1 MSGVAAMGLPMR
13 KDEVTDGDCSAAIL
27 GNAPRTQK
35 GFFAVP
41 KVVE

>member
-1 MSGVAAMGLPMR
+1 VS
-13 KDEVTDGDCSAAIL
+13 DGGRRDDIL
-27 GNAPRTQK
+27 GNAPRTAR